1 VTEPHVTSRSDYP
14 IAFAHQI
21 GELPRFHEHGVGAFL
36 IDEHRN
42 TTTVMK
48 RQDGGGASV
57 PQPPG
62 SLFCPATNDE
72 IDTTGN
78 DEDPYSDRKSA
89 SVTSV
94 S

>member
-1 VTEPHVTSRSDYP
+1 
-14 IAFAHQI
+14 
-21 GELPRFHEHGVGAFL
+21 
-36 IDEHRN
+36 
-42 TTTVMK
+42 MK